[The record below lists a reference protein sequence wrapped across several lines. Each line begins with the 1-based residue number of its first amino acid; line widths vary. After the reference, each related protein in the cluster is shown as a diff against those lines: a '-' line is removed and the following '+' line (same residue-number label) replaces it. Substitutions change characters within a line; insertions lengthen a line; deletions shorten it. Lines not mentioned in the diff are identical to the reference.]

1 MKSITFPFPGI
12 SVSSKLAVRTLAVLL
27 AIIIID
33 LLTTRQIL
41 PYTNTSEDILFVTT
55 MVIISTASFILLAY
69 TKHVIKEIYSRSS
82 FVKTLFISV
91 VLVTILL
98 LCILWTML
106 FSNLLN
112 CPYHFSLC
120 DNTNYHNL
128 INVISS
134 IFASAILI
142 TISFKFFSW
151 YKTNYKNF
159 LMLLFGLLAVG
170 MIISLVGDNINEL
183 LLTKTIYEKSP
194 PGSVPKAFF
203 LYKQNKK
210 LGGEIQ
216 YQIVNPEKT
225 TFLVR
230 PTSTLGLSSII
241 SQLTSYP
248 HNVFRWFSVVLLL
261 FYYHYFKTERKKFW
275 ILTAIPLVL
284 FLIGS
289 GFIFSLP
296 SDSPYKFYLR
306 LVYRAGNIGN
316 SLLFGLIFYYII
328 KKIEVE
334 KIKEYLII
342 VAMDLVMFDLA
353 FSTSAYQPT
362 YGIAVHSLV
371 LLCAC
376 FISIGWYSMALSI
389 AQDKKL
395 RETIKKQVM
404 DESKLLISIGSAQME
419 QLIQSKALKVAKEEE
434 ALLMHETGV
443 YSSLTEN
450 GMKQYA
456 NTVLKEIKIL
466 EDIDQ
471 ILKRAKEILNK
482 SAKFLVC
489 SGIWGLRLAYNNY
502 FDIYENVMDRY
513 AKQDHQG
520 VRLVTA
526 ITDKNS
532 VELVRKFLNI
542 GVKIKH
548 IKNMPPIDFSI
559 SDKEMI
565 ASIQKTEH
573 GGENMIQNLL
583 LSNEQPYIDHFTSI
597 FEELW
602 RNGVDADARIKA
614 IQDGLD
620 SEGIEIIQDPEEIQE
635 LGLRLVQNARRE
647 ALVIY
652 STANAFHRQE
662 YAGGIRLLTEAAL
675 NRGVKVR
682 ILTPGDDLIMEKI
695 QKERQ
700 QQGSIDIRFIEP
712 HSQTKVSILVVDRE
726 FSLAIELK
734 DDTRRISSEAIGL
747 ATYSNSK
754 STVLSYASIFES
766 LWQQAEL
773 SGRLKEMDLIKT
785 EFINVAAHELRT
797 PIQPILGLSQTLR
810 SKLGESEYTKLL
822 DIVIRN
828 AKRLQRLTEDIL
840 DVAKIESR
848 SLDLKRESFN
858 LNEVLQNIIVD
869 YNNQI
874 AKDNKD
880 DKLKLQLIESK
891 KDIIIEADKERI
903 TQVISNLISN
913 AIKFTNEGSIT
924 MSVGKTD
931 SNDGVLVSIK
941 DTGRGLDPE
950 ILPRLFTKFAT
961 KSEKGTGL
969 GLFISKS
976 IIEAH
981 GGQIW
986 AEKYNDGNGAT
997 FMFTLPMTH

>member
-1 MKSITFPFPGI
+1 
-12 SVSSKLAVRTLAVLL
+12 
-27 AIIIID
+27 
-33 LLTTRQIL
+33 
-41 PYTNTSEDILFVTT
+41 
-55 MVIISTASFILLAY
+55 
-69 TKHVIKEIYSRSS
+69 
-82 FVKTLFISV
+82 
-91 VLVTILL
+91 
-98 LCILWTML
+98 
-106 FSNLLN
+106 
-112 CPYHFSLC
+112 
-120 DNTNYHNL
+120 
-128 INVISS
+128 
-134 IFASAILI
+134 
-142 TISFKFFSW
+142 
-151 YKTNYKNF
+151 
-159 LMLLFGLLAVG
+159 
-170 MIISLVGDNINEL
+170 
-183 LLTKTIYEKSP
+183 
-194 PGSVPKAFF
+194 
-203 LYKQNKK
+203 
-210 LGGEIQ
+210 
-216 YQIVNPEKT
+216 
-225 TFLVR
+225 
-230 PTSTLGLSSII
+230 
-241 SQLTSYP
+241 
-248 HNVFRWFSVVLLL
+248 
-261 FYYHYFKTERKKFW
+261 
-275 ILTAIPLVL
+275 
-284 FLIGS
+284 
-289 GFIFSLP
+289 
-296 SDSPYKFYLR
+296 
-306 LVYRAGNIGN
+306 
-316 SLLFGLIFYYII
+316 
-328 KKIEVE
+328 
-334 KIKEYLII
+334 
-342 VAMDLVMFDLA
+342 
-353 FSTSAYQPT
+353 
-362 YGIAVHSLV
+362 
-371 LLCAC
+371 
-376 FISIGWYSMALSI
+376 
-389 AQDKKL
+389 
-395 RETIKKQVM
+395 
-404 DESKLLISIGSAQME
+404 
-419 QLIQSKALKVAKEEE
+419 
-434 ALLMHETGV
+434 
-443 YSSLTEN
+443 
-450 GMKQYA
+450 
-456 NTVLKEIKIL
+456 
-466 EDIDQ
+466 
-471 ILKRAKEILNK
+471 
-482 SAKFLVC
+482 
-489 SGIWGLRLAYNNY
+489 
-502 FDIYENVMDRY
+502 
-513 AKQDHQG
+513 
-520 VRLVTA
+520 
-526 ITDKNS
+526 
-532 VELVRKFLNI
+532 
-542 GVKIKH
+542 
-548 IKNMPPIDFSI
+548 
-559 SDKEMI
+559 
-565 ASIQKTEH
+565 
-573 GGENMIQNLL
+573 
-583 LSNEQPYIDHFTSI
+583 
-597 FEELW
+597 
-602 RNGVDADARIKA
+602 
-614 IQDGLD
+614 
-620 SEGIEIIQDPEEIQE
+620 
-635 LGLRLVQNARRE
+635 LRLVQNARRE